1 MDFFQFNQFSNL
13 LALTTYRTNGVSTIP
28 YESLNMAIQVGDDKD
43 NVLINRK
50 KLYAQIG
57 INENQI
63 VYMYQTH
70 STNIVK
76 VSKDDG
82 GKGKEAFIDGVY
94 NVDGIYTYDQDLALA
109 TLHADCVP
117 VIFYEKSK
125 QLIGV
130 IHAGWQGTIKEATYL
145 MLKKVIE
152 EEKLDVNELYVFI
165 GPNIQD
171 QLLID
176 EDVEKA
182 MQINNLP
189 SSYIIHRDDKRY
201 LNIEQINL
209 DQLARLNITNI
220 EVAKHNTFLE
230 KESFFSFARDNKLTG
245 RHITLVMRTK

>member
-1 MDFFQFNQFSNL
+1 MPEYLSKEEIKHW
-13 LALTTYRTNGVSTIP
+13 RS
-28 YESLNMAIQVGDDKD
+28 SLEKIT
-43 NVLINRK
+43 LEE
-50 KLYAQIG
+50 YAARLG
-57 INENQI
+57 
-63 VYMYQTH
+63 
-70 STNIVK
+70 
-76 VSKDDG
+76 
-82 GKGKEAFIDGVY
+82 
-94 NVDGIYTYDQDLALA
+94 
-109 TLHADCVP
+109 
-117 VIFYEKSK
+117 
-125 QLIGV
+125 
-130 IHAGWQGTIKEATYL
+130 
-145 MLKKVIE
+145 KVIE